1 MNTPAQKNENENALE
16 GDAPP
21 KPTKTKIHW
30 VEEKQL
36 VARGGSGH
44 SVVVDGSPAIGGND
58 AGMRPM
64 ELMLSG
70 VATCTAMDVLY
81 ILGDRMHQRLTA
93 MSLTAE
99 AQRAPSPPKVF
110 TAVHFAYVLAGR
122 ELDPKK
128 VERAI
133 RLSLSTY
140 CSGSA
145 MLHGVAQITASF
157 EIPAHGT
164 GEGGDPIRQDVPL
177 DLGPP
182 KA

>member
-1 MNTPAQKNENENALE
+1 MTTTDPNKENKNALE

-21 KPTKTKIHW
+21 RPTTTKIHW
-30 VEEKQL
+30 VGEKQL

-44 SVVVDGSPAIGGND
+44 SVVVDGSPSIGGTD

-81 ILGDRMHQRLTA
+81 ILGDRMHQRLAA
-93 MSLTAE
+93 MTLTAE

-110 TAVHFAYVLAGR
+110 TAVHFTYDLEGMD
-122 ELDPKK
+122 LDPKK

-157 EIPAHGT
+157 EIRAHGT
-164 GEGGDPIRQDVPL
+164 GEGRDPIRQDVTL
-177 DLGPP
+177 DLDSH
-182 KA
+182 